1 MAVTIELDWRAHMVP
16 PVSSK
21 LWLVFRGGYEYVFT
35 DGEAAMLTVT
45 LSTTAITVFDRHN
58 VHADDLATHAAEWAI
73 FIHRA
78 NGAVDFGEAND
89 LLKFCQ
95 YYFHYEKLEKRAC

>member
-1 MAVTIELDWRAHMVP
+1 MVP

-21 LWLVFRGGYEYVFT
+21 LWMVFRGGYEYVFT

-45 LSTTAITVFDRHN
+45 LSTTAITVFHSHN
-58 VHADDLATHAAEWAI
+58 VHADELATHAAEWAI
-73 FIHRA
+73 GTHRA
-78 NGAVDFGEAND
+78 NGAVDLGEAGD

-95 YYFHYEKLEKRAC
+95 YYFHHEKLEKLAC